1 MRDLIGFKAVAVHAH
16 PDDEA
21 IWTGGLL
28 ANLAA
33 RGADV
38 TVVTC
43 TLGEEGEVIGEPYQ
57 GLTNKNADQLGG
69 FRIHELHKSLSL
81 LGVRGEFLG
90 GAGCW
95 RDSGMIG
102 DPANEHPRAFISSG
116 DKSIEQLTEIFE
128 RLQPDLVITYGPDG
142 GYGHPDHIRA
152 HNITHTVAENMD
164 IPRILWAVTPRTELE
179 QGMAAITTLP
189 SGWRRALPGEVAC
202 VDPVDLTIALDD
214 HAFAAKAA
222 AMRAHATQLWLADA
236 TISDVNPHAA
246 IAGVADPKAAP
257 LVFAL
262 SNLIAQPLLDI
273 ECYQLGGGTPLTS
286 NDPTEGI
293 R

>member
-164 IPRILWAVTPRTELE
+164 IPRILWAVTPCTELE

-189 SGWRRALPGEVAC
+189 SGWRRALPSEVAC
-202 VDPVDLTIALDD
+202 VDHVDLTIALDD

-236 TISDVNPHAA
+236 TTSDVNPHAA
-246 IAGVADPKAAP
+246 IAGVADLKAAP